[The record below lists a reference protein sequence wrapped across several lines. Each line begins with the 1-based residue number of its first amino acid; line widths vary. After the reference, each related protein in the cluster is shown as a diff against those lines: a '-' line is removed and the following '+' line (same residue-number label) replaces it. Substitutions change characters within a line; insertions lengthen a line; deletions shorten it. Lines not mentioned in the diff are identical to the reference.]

1 MATATTGATF
11 NAKATVDSAWKII
24 PFFQSRD
31 IHATVLQYTKE
42 LGFTLGS
49 EEPHFASL
57 FAGPKAASNIYFS
70 LCHKASEF
78 CASSAM
84 IALGARQ
91 HEALY
96 AGLVAREQTQGG
108 SETFRIVEGIQDKEW
123 GFRQFS
129 IKDRDGNQLTFF
141 RFLEGSNGEEMW
153 ERAEGEEE
161 GEGERTKE
169 NERGCV
175 DSLYETKPKD
185 AMTRDQQRHGVGPG

>member
-1 MATATTGATF
+1 MAMAMAAAPF
-11 NAKATVDSAWKII
+11 NPKAMVDSAWKII

-31 IHATVLQYTKE
+31 IHETVLLYTNE

-70 LCHKASEF
+70 LCREGSEF
-78 CASSAM
+78 RASSAM
-84 IALGARQ
+84 IALGAEQ

-96 AGLVAREQTQGG
+96 AGLLARKKQCQDEGLPE
-108 SETFRIVEGIQDKEW
+108 SKMFRIVEEIRDEEW

-141 RFLEGSNGEEMW
+141 RFLEGSNGEELW
-153 ERAEGEEE
+153 G
-161 GEGERTKE
+161 GEG
-169 NERGCV
+169 V
-175 DSLYETKPKD
+175 DD
-185 AMTRDQQRHGVGPG
+185 

>member
-1 MATATTGATF
+1 MATTAPF
-11 NAKATVDSAWKII
+11 NPKSMVDSAWKII

-31 IHATVLQYTKE
+31 IHATVLLYTRE

-70 LCHKASEF
+70 LCRQESEF
-78 CASSAM
+78 RASSAM
-84 IALGARQ
+84 IALGAEQ

-96 AGLVAREQTQGG
+96 VGLSARRNQGE
-108 SETFRIVEGIQDKEW
+108 SETFRIVEEIRDEEW

-141 RFLEGSNGEEMW
+141 RFLEGSNGEELW
-153 ERAEGEEE
+153 AGE
-161 GEGERTKE
+161 
-169 NERGCV
+169 
-175 DSLYETKPKD
+175 
-185 AMTRDQQRHGVGPG
+185 